1 MSAPLLRAD
10 LTIVEQIFRNEQ
22 SFVVKDPTTHKY
34 FRFRPVE
41 IRVMRL
47 FDGARSAADVAEQLV
62 ADGVRVSVATVEGF
76 ARKLLGLGLLERT
89 LVERTTQQLERL
101 RAERRRTR
109 SLIRGELLR
118 LRFSFGDPDA
128 FLTRTYPLVRWCF
141 TPAFVITSLVLFAVY
156 TCIVI
161 SQRETYA
168 RDLTA
173 TFSFGAMTPWSII
186 VLIIAFSLL
195 TAIHELGHAYACKH
209 FGGKVHEMGVML
221 LFCMPAFYANV
232 NDAWSFP
239 ERRAR
244 LWVTAAGAWIEFVV
258 TAVIAIVW
266 LLIAPGS
273 VLSQLAIAAMLVGGI
288 FNLLTNAN
296 PLLPL
301 DGYFALGDW
310 LEITNLRQRS
320 QAYAETWIRR
330 HALREEVQL
339 PALDRREARI
349 LLGYGASS
357 WLYGTVI
364 LVTIALSVIRW
375 ADHTLGMLVSGL
387 LLMTVL
393 YMTRGI
399 GGTLLVWVRTVVA
412 ISVRAL
418 AGSSARRA
426 RWRNGFIAALLLLI
440 IFAFVPVG
448 LTASG
453 TFVVLPS
460 TALTVTAPSAG
471 VVASV
476 FVREGDVLALG
487 APVLRLANFD
497 LVRTELRESRSDDSL
512 RSWAMRARARARSGD
527 VTVLDAQSGAAAA
540 RLGAARRQAEA
551 LSVRAGVAG
560 MVVSPRP
567 EQLLGRR
574 VHLGDTLLQL
584 ADLSTLEAVVQLRG
598 AGALGV
604 RVGNPVRML
613 SLENAA
619 EPLVGVVES
628 VAAASNRMLSAD
640 GVVEVRVKLSRD
652 TLLRA
657 GASGEAR
664 VVWRR
669 STLLGAIVWNVRSR
683 LRSDLLL

>member
-22 SFVVKDPTTHKY
+22 SFVVKDPTTHMY

-41 IRVMRL
+41 VRVMRA
-47 FDGARSAADVAEQLV
+47 FDGARSASEVTAQLV
-62 ADGVRVSVATVEGF
+62 ADGVPVSVATVEGF

-118 LRFSFGDPDA
+118 LRFSFGDPDV
-128 FLTRTYPLVRWCF
+128 FLTRTYPFVRWCF
-141 TPAFVITSLVLFAVY
+141 TPAFVVTSLVLFAVY

-168 RDLTA
+168 RDLAA
-173 TFSFGAMTPWSII
+173 TFSFGAMTPWSIVVFI
-186 VLIIAFSLL
+186 VAFSLL
-195 TAIHELGHAYACKH
+195 TAIHELGHAFACKH

-273 VLSQLAIAAMLVGGI
+273 VLSQLALAAMLVGGI

-310 LEITNLRQRS
+310 LELTNLRQRS
-320 QAYAETWIRR
+320 QAYAGTWIRR

-339 PALDRREARI
+339 PALNRRDTRI
-349 LLGYGASS
+349 LLGYGVSS
-357 WLYGTVI
+357 WLYGTAI
-364 LVTIALSVIRW
+364 ALAIALSVVRW
-375 ADHTLGMLVSGL
+375 ADHIFGVLVSGL
-387 LLMTVL
+387 LLMAVL
-393 YMTRGI
+393 YMARGI
-399 GGTLLVWVRTVVA
+399 VRTLFDWLRTLFV
-412 ISVRAL
+412 IGVRAL
-418 AGSSARRA
+418 VGGSRRRD
-426 RWRNGFIAALLLLI
+426 RWRNGLIAALLLLI

-460 TALTVTAPSAG
+460 TALSVTAPAAG
-471 VVASV
+471 VIASV

-497 LVRTELRESRSDDSL
+497 LARTELRETRSDDSL
-512 RSWAMRARARARSGD
+512 RFRVMRAQAHARSGD

-551 LSVRAGVAG
+551 LNVRAGVAA

-567 EQLLGRR
+567 ERLLGRR
-574 VHLGDTLLQL
+574 VQLGDTLLQL
-584 ADLSTLEAVVQLRG
+584 ADLSTLEAIVQLRG

-613 SLENAA
+613 SLENVA
-619 EPLVGVVES
+619 EPQDGVVES
-628 VAAASNRMLSAD
+628 VAAASNHMSSAD

-652 TLLRA
+652 TLRRA

-669 STLLGAIVWNVRSR
+669 TTLLGAIVWNIRSR